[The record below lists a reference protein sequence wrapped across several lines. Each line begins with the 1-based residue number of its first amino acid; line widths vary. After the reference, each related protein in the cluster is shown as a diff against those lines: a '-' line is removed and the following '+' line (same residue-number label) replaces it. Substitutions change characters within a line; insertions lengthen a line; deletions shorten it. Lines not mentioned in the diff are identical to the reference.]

1 MIFYLTLL
9 IWIILDLLSKFWA
22 KINLV
27 EYINI
32 FNNFLYLKYIEN
44 PGIAFSIPITWLFL
58 KFLTIVIIIWIF
70 YYYLKYER
78 VKKNKLIDLS
88 FWLILAWAL
97 ANAYERIFNWI
108 VWDFIWVQYFAIFN
122 LADAFITIWVII
134 YLIVEMKKK

>member
-1 MIFYLTLL
+1 MIFYLTLV
-9 IWIILDLLSKFWA
+9 IWIIIDLLSKFWA

-27 EYINI
+27 EYINV

-58 KFLTIVIIIWIF
+58 KFLTIAIIIRIF
-70 YYYLKYER
+70 YYYIKYER

-122 LADAFITIWVII
+122 LADAFITIGVII
-134 YLIVEMKKK
+134 YLILNYKK